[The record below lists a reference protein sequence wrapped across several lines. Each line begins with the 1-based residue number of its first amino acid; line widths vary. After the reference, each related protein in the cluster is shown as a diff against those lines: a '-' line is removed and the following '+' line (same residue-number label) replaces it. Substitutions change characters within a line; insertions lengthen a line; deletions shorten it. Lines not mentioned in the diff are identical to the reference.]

1 MYDFDDDDDNTN
13 VNGINKKLVFDYP
26 TTYVDFSS
34 KYGIRFD
41 GVINLDNSIDEN
53 SNFTIFISLQHNR
66 ILLSKTTIGLWDE
79 TSRNFHYPY
88 WEISTQSISFKKNI
102 NQTSVREI
110 PQNKKYK
117 QLAITAYKEGTKY
130 NIYINN
136 IKDFIKEILI
146 TSKSFNTN
154 KIGIRSSYYVQR
166 TGFSI
171 NTSIA
176 KGMTFKKIL
185 YLETINGMNKY

>member
-1 MYDFDDDDDNTN
+1 MFA
-13 VNGINKKLVFDYP
+13 P
-26 TTYVDFSS
+26 
-34 KYGIRFD
+34 
-41 GVINLDNSIDEN
+41 
-53 SNFTIFISLQHNR
+53 
-66 ILLSKTTIGLWDE
+66 
-79 TSRNFHYPY
+79 
-88 WEISTQSISFKKNI
+88 ISTLSYTSFSILSGVTFVFWLCSTFFLAFLSSERNLQFVYRRTILRAYEKSYVIRGRVHQTQTGHTRIIEQLGMSCTSIFLFHCQS
-102 NQTSVREI
+102 R

-136 IKDFIKEILI
+136 IKDFIEEILI